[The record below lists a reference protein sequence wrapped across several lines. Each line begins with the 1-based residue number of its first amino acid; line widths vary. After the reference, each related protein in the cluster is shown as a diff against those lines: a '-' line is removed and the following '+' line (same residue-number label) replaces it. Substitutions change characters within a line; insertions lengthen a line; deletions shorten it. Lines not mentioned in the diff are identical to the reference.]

1 MESVT
6 SAACL
11 LQLPAVVEA
20 CCSFFAR
27 LLHPSNCIGIRLFAG
42 MLDKLLVLVNVLPCF
57 MISDAQSC
65 TQLRDT
71 ARQYTEDHFLEV
83 IHNQVRGQGDTL
95 GRRNWKNIK
104 LFLCEIM
111 YLRSSSCCL
120 PLNLPSCSPL
130 MT

>member
-42 MLDKLLVLVNVLPCF
+42 KQDQLLIDILPCL

-83 IHNQVRGQGDTL
+83 IHNQVR
-95 GRRNWKNIK
+95 
-104 LFLCEIM
+104 
-111 YLRSSSCCL
+111 RS
-120 PLNLPSCSPL
+120 NLEFITSIIV
-130 MT
+130 